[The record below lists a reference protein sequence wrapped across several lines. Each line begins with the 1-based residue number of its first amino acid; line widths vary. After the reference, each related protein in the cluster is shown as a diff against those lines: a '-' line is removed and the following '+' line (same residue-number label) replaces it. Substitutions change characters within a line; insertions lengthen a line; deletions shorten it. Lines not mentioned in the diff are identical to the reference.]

1 MPKVKQSNS
10 LKVQSILHAYTTE
23 CTSTPKG
30 ELFCKFCDCLL
41 RSDKRFMVESHR
53 RSAKY
58 QRGLF
63 QETATSQTFFE
74 KAMPDFAEKPT

>member
-1 MPKVKQSNS
+1 
-10 LKVQSILHAYTTE
+10 
-23 CTSTPKG
+23 
-30 ELFCKFCDCLL
+30 
-41 RSDKRFMVESHR
+41 MVESHR